1 MRKVIANK
9 TCKGGVLQ
17 PLSFDFP
24 EAFFCG
30 CESLPNLYHLGK
42 AGGLEGGGRGRDRS
56 APILQEQGKNS
67 AGHGNIWGVLLVEL
81 FIPGGRVLLLGVS
94 KQHH

>member
-1 MRKVIANK
+1 MDV
-9 TCKGGVLQ
+9 
-17 PLSFDFP
+17 
-24 EAFFCG
+24 
-30 CESLPNLYHLGK
+30 NLYPTYITWGRLVAWRK
-42 AGGLEGGGRGRDRS
+42 AAGEGTEV
-56 APILQEQGKNS
+56 PILQEQGKALHC